1 LLLATPL
8 LVDIKMRD
16 RRFQEQAARVLSRR
30 RRAKSAA
37 AQPDPP
43 AEGVEPDLADDAEL
57 ARQLRRERAVAAA
70 ASTPSRAGKP
80 AHAAGRARPTG
91 KASRPTGKRHR

>member
-1 LLLATPL
+1 
-8 LVDIKMRD
+8 
-16 RRFQEQAARVLSRR
+16 
-30 RRAKSAA
+30 
-37 AQPDPP
+37 
-43 AEGVEPDLADDAEL
+43 VEPDLADDAEL